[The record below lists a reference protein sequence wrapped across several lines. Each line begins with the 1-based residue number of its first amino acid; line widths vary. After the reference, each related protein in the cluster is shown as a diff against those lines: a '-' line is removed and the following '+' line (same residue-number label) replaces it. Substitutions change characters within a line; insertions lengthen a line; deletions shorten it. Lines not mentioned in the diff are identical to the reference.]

1 MSDGSDREDTCPEP
15 PLTERERKEERGGG
29 REGVREAHCLVGE
42 THDEATNLQRL
53 SLIVTG
59 QEVPCY

>member
-15 PLTERERKEERGGG
+15 PLIERERNKEGRGG
-29 REGVREAHCLVGE
+29 RETHCLMGE
-42 THDEATNLQRL
+42 THNEATNLQRL